1 MFRYVVV
8 EYCFADDST
17 TGEKHELGAYPSKYE
32 ARKAAGQYIKDNVKR
47 MKKRYRH
54 WQVEVHKE
62 RIFWEIR
69 GLNP

>member
-8 EYCFADDST
+8 EYCFADDSAV
-17 TGEKHELGAYPSKYE
+17 GEKHYLGAYPTMHE
-32 ARKAAGQYIKDNVKR
+32 ARKAAGEYIKTNVKR

-54 WQVEVHKE
+54 WQVDVLRE